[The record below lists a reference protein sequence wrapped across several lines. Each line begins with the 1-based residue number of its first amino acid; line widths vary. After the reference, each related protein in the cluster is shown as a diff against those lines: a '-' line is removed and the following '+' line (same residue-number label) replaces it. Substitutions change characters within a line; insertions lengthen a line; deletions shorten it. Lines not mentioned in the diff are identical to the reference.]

1 MIYVAKTGNPYRIFV
16 PIADP
21 YYIYHP
27 DRSAVVVSLLLS
39 FTKWNFLSG
48 IQNIQIVGIQNFVN
62 LFKDRYFVQA
72 IKNTVIYTVTTV
84 PISLLLALAIA
95 YLLNGKTYIKKSLR
109 LCFFIP
115 YISSAVALAAVFK
128 AVLRDD
134 GVVNQILHY
143 VFQVSDLPKWF
154 ADSSLNKIPI
164 ILLVIWTAI
173 GYELIIYMAALQNIP
188 ASLYE
193 ASEIDG
199 ASGFAKFIHITFPMI
214 SPTTFF
220 LVIVRMIATFK
231 IFTSVNVMTLGAPTK
246 ANTSMVMRIYQEAF
260 SNYKFGFASAEALF
274 LFFIILTVT
283 LIQFAGQ
290 KKWVHY

>member
-1 MIYVAKTGNPYRIFV
+1 MSRKQETLTAYLFLLPILIIFITL
-16 PIADP
+16 IAAP
-21 YYIYHP
+21 
-27 DRSAVVVSLLLS
+27 VVVSLLLS